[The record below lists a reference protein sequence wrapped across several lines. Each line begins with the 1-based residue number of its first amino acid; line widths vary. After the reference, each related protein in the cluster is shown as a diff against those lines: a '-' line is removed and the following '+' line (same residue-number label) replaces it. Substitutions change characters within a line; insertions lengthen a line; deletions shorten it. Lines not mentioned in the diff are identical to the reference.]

1 MSRASRPDQPHL
13 PPLRRTA
20 RPREGDTFETLAERE
35 LPQLDA
41 AEAARLLT
49 EWNPH
54 LGRRLLPTGRP
65 LLVSD
70 LVYLEPPP
78 QR

>member
-1 MSRASRPDQPHL
+1 MSRSDQLRL

-20 RPREGDTFETLAERE
+20 RPRQGDTFELLAQRE
-35 LPQLDA
+35 LPELEVD
-41 AEAARLLT
+41 EAAQLLR

-54 LGRRLLPTGRP
+54 LGRLFAVAGRP

-78 QR
+78 A

>member
-1 MSRASRPDQPHL
+1 MSRTSRPDQSHL

-41 AEAARLLT
+41 AQAARLLS

-54 LGRRLLPTGRP
+54 LGRRLLPAERP

-78 QR
+78 A

>member
-1 MSRASRPDQPHL
+1 MSRSDQLRL

-20 RPREGDTFETLAERE
+20 RPRQGDTFESLAQRE
-35 LPQLDA
+35 LPELELEEAVALLA
-41 AEAARLLT
+41 A
-49 EWNPH
+49 WNPH
-54 LGRRLLPTGRP
+54 LGRLFAPTGRP

-78 QR
+78 A

>member
-1 MSRASRPDQPHL
+1 MSRPDQPHL
-13 PPLRRTA
+13 PPLRRAA
-20 RPREGDTFETLAERE
+20 RPREGDTFETLAGRE
-35 LPQLDA
+35 LPQLEL
-41 AEAARLLT
+41 AEAVRLLV

-70 LVYLEPPP
+70 LVYLEPP